1 MVMEK
6 FVTVYQNIHVK
17 TKQSKP
23 RLKSSLKAVRIM
35 YNIIKFKRNI
45 YQLAYIPKKQ
55 QSKPIPERLK
65 DLRKTIC

>member
-6 FVTVYQNIHVK
+6 FVTVYTLHVK

-45 YQLAYIPKKQ
+45 YQLAYPKKQ
-55 QSKPIPERLK
+55 PSKPTPERLK
-65 DLRKTIC
+65 DLRLH